1 MIEGVEI
8 LSQSE
13 VALITG
19 MNWTVFGIFLG
30 LSIIIGVVVA
40 FWSVDPVDV
49 GDWIMWV
56 VVVSMFVIL
65 GTALGSLIGYTKG
78 NSTKYETQYKVTI
91 SDEVQMNEFFER
103 YEIIEQDGKIYTI
116 REKTNE
122 SD

>member
-30 LSIIIGVVVA
+30 LSIIIGVVTA
-40 FWSVDPVDV
+40 FWSVKPVDA
-49 GDWIMWV
+49 GEWILWAFI
-56 VVVSMFVIL
+56 VSSFIIL
-65 GTALGSLIGYTKG
+65 GAAFGSLIGYVKG
-78 NSTKYETQYKVTI
+78 DPTKYEMQYKVII

-103 YEIIEQDGKIYTI
+103 YEIIEQEGKIYTI